1 MGARPPRCP
10 VSSLPVNDA
19 EDFAPTPDF
28 KGDSSAEPPPSTAP
42 MEMPPELASVPD
54 RELREI
60 LRVARTYALKKTRS
74 GAGADVLVSD
84 AYMKL
89 VTTRRWDPTRAP
101 LLKYFLFVI
110 KSEFSNQVTSAAPDR
125 ENSAHEGFH
134 REVRPDHSP
143 SAEDGILELGEQK
156 ERHDQSRTELDALK
170 VRIARHSLMPRVLEC
185 RGEGMTPGETA
196 RFLHV
201 SERDVYAAI
210 KLLKHHLTRVRE
222 TDRGGRH

>member
-1 MGARPPRCP
+1 
-10 VSSLPVNDA
+10 VNDA

-28 KGDSSAEPPPSTAP
+28 DVDPSAEPPPSMAP

-60 LRVARTYALKKTRS
+60 LRAARAYAFTKTKSRT
-74 GAGADVLVSD
+74 GADVLVSD
-84 AYMKL
+84 VFMKL
-89 VTTRRWDPTRAP
+89 MTTRRWDPTRAP
-101 LLKYFLFVI
+101 LQKYFLFVI

-143 SAEDGILELGEQK
+143 SAEDGILDHGEQK

-170 VRIARHSLMPRVLEC
+170 ARIARHPLMPRVLEC

-196 RFLHV
+196 RFLQV
-201 SERDVYAAI
+201 PERDVYAAI
-210 KLLKHHLTRVRE
+210 KLLKHHLNRIRE
-222 TDRGGRH
+222 TDHGGRD